1 MRGKKLMEQYVNGK
15 QFRKFCLQSQC
26 QVAIMQLTFARKFRQ
41 LVHACAFV
49 DVPEQLIVTISI
61 SSYRLPFLVYACRK
75 GR

>member
-1 MRGKKLMEQYVNGK
+1 
-15 QFRKFCLQSQC
+15 
-26 QVAIMQLTFARKFRQ
+26 MQLTFARKFRQ